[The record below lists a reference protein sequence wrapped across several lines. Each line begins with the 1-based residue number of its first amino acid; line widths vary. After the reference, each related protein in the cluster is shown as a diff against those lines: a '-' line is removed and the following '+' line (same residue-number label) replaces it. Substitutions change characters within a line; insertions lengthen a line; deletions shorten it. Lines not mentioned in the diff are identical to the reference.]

1 MSYQYAGLYAILKRV
16 LGWLIFIPAFISTA
30 VSLTGLA
37 AIQRP
42 SGDGVNA
49 VINDFF
55 RVLAEMVQFNTP
67 FLDFFWRNSPI
78 PNTQM
83 GFSQENITFFV
94 IFLFMFIGL
103 VLYLFSGQQVISLK
117 NLEQFNPVAYVK
129 SHSIFDAVTFMLLG
143 AFMLILTPIF
153 RVISTFIIFVK
164 TKDKMYTI
172 FTAIVMVIILVSIIL
187 GFIVEPK

>member
-30 VSLTGLA
+30 VSLIGLA

-42 SGDGVNA
+42 NGDGVNA

-67 FLDFFWRNSPI
+67 FFGFFWRNSPI

-103 VLYLFSGQQVISLK
+103 AFSASGLRIYRQVKYLKENIQDQLIIERAMKSGVTADELQQNIKL
-117 NLEQFNPVAYVK
+117 PR
-129 SHSIFDAVTFMLLG
+129 H
-143 AFMLILTPIF
+143 
-153 RVISTFIIFVK
+153 
-164 TKDKMYTI
+164 TI
-172 FTAIVMVIILVSIIL
+172 FTQVMVLYISPLIVIAIGYFLIKFL
-187 GFIVEPK
+187 GW

>member
-67 FLDFFWRNSPI
+67 FLQFFLAK
-78 PNTQM
+78 
-83 GFSQENITFFV
+83 F
-94 IFLFMFIGL
+94 
-103 VLYLFSGQQVISLK
+103 
-117 NLEQFNPVAYVK
+117 AY
-129 SHSIFDAVTFMLLG
+129 
-143 AFMLILTPIF
+143 PQ
-153 RVISTFIIFVK
+153 
-164 TKDKMYTI
+164 YTNGI
-172 FTAIVMVIILVSIIL
+172 
-187 GFIVEPK
+187 